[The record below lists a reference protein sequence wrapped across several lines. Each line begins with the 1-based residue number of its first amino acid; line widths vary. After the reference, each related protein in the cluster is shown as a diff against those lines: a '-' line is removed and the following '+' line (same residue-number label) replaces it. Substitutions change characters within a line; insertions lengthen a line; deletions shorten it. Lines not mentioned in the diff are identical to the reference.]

1 MRDNADA
8 VTEVNVRTEA
18 AAILRIWYIFAA
30 CVWSTTK
37 NGRLLLSVEG
47 MMWVV

>member
-18 AAILRIWYIFAA
+18 AAIPRIWYIFAA
-30 CVWSTTK
+30 CVWLTTK
-37 NGRLLLSVEG
+37 MGVCFLVSNIWS
-47 MMWVV
+47 